1 MSCHRHM
8 DCCCSFS
15 SYRVISILKYEPLFQ
30 RIRGA
35 VTLTRSVK
43 SSTGHV
49 KVGVAEQFITR
60 TAAYTGYRMTQFGLI
75 VLGGVLG
82 FFIFV
87 CIIAVLIH
95 CWFVHRRRHQYNV
108 IVTDMGN
115 NQPAG
120 RVEDDVQPYYQDD
133 VQPYDP
139 YPAGEVDVNV
149 DIQPYNPAGQ
159 VEPDIQPYQPQDL
172 QPYQP
177 EPDVQPYGGDT
188 QPYGGDTRPYQDTQP
203 YGGDTQPYGGDTQP
217 YGGDTQPYGGDTQPY
232 GGNTQPYGGDTQPY
246 GGDTQPYGGDTQP
259 YGGDTQPYDPSRAG
273 IADYPDTDP
282 YPSEPAGYAD
292 DDDH

>member
-1 MSCHRHM
+1 MS
-8 DCCCSFS
+8 SKFS
-15 SYRVISILKYEPLFQ
+15 SGTDVFINELIFLVLIYFTAPVSADQRCSYLDTFGKIKYRSCESGCCGTV
-30 RIRGA
+30 
-35 VTLTRSVK
+35 
-43 SSTGHV
+43 HH
-49 KVGVAEQFITR
+49 
-60 TAAYTGYRMTQFGLI
+60 AYCCVHRQFGLI